1 MNPDAVKKLRRVLT
15 GLIAICY
22 NIIRYVEKEIE
33 MLAKFA
39 VTNFRGFR
47 ERIELD
53 LTRHR
58 DYEFNSFAISNGIVK
73 NGIIYGPN
81 GAGKSNFSLAIFDI
95 VNHLSQKWKDF
106 GYYANF
112 ANAAAAD
119 SEVTFE
125 YEFKFGDTVVDY
137 SYAKTN
143 EGVLCGEVLV
153 VNGVQK
159 FKRTAGKFEIDTEEF
174 PMDEAVGRKLAA
186 NANAVPVVNYLLV
199 SYPFAE
205 GHYLLKLRDF
215 VDGMLWFRNL
225 DERQFI
231 GLDTGV
237 KLIYAE
243 IIRKHLV
250 EDFAKFLKTV
260 SNQEFN
266 FVPPKEGD
274 KFLFCRLGKGSMQ
287 FDLVAST
294 GTKALA
300 LLYFWLK
307 QLSGATFVFVDEFDA
322 FYHFQLSFAVCK
334 ELFKLKC
341 QVFLSSHN
349 TFLMTNDLLRPDCNF
364 VMKDNEVRPIC
375 DRTDKDLR
383 LGHNIEKLYR
393 GGAFE

>member
-1 MNPDAVKKLRRVLT
+1 MLT
-15 GLIAICY
+15 
-22 NIIRYVEKEIE
+22 
-33 MLAKFA
+33 KFA

-47 ERIELD
+47 KRIELD

-58 DYEFNSFAISNGIVK
+58 DYEFNSFAICNGIVK

-106 GYYANF
+106 GYYTNF
-112 ANAAAAD
+112 ANAAAAND
-119 SEVTFE
+119 EVTFE

-137 SYAKTN
+137 SYAKTS
-143 EGVLCGEVLV
+143 EGVLCGEVLA

-159 FKRTAGKFEIDTEEF
+159 FRRTVGKFEIDTDEF
-174 PMDEAVGRKLAA
+174 QMDEAVGRKLAA
-186 NANAVPVVNYLLV
+186 NANAVSVVNYLLV

-225 DERQFI
+225 DERKFI

-237 KLIYAE
+237 RLIYAE
-243 IIRKHLV
+243 IIRNHLE
-250 EDFAKFLKTV
+250 EDFARFLKTV
-260 SNQEFN
+260 SNQKFD
-266 FVPPKEGD
+266 FVTPKDGD
-274 KFLFCRLGKGSMQ
+274 KFLFCRLGKGVMQ
-287 FDLVAST
+287 FDLIAST

-307 QLSGATFVFVDEFDA
+307 QLSGATFVFIDEFDA

-349 TFLMTNDLLRPDCNF
+349 TFLMSNDLLRPDCNF
-364 VMKDNEVRPIC
+364 VMKDNEVMPIC
-375 DRTDKDLR
+375 DRTNKDLR

-393 GGAFE
+393 GGTFE